1 MTVLQPKKELASLK
15 KVTKKTVATQTIDF
29 AKASVFG
36 ADIELVNRERSH
48 PIYETIEKRNIT
60 NAQVL
65 MPINDH
71 NRPFKVTDKVF

>member
-1 MTVLQPKKELASLK
+1 VLQPKKELASLK

-36 ADIELVNRERSH
+36 ADIEIVNREKSH